1 MLLQTVRIAAGGT
14 GRLGGAVG
22 WRGETSR
29 SVQPWAAL
37 RRADVTFSL
46 GCSQGCQLLEVE
58 WGT

>member
-1 MLLQTVRIAAGGT
+1 MPLQAVRIA
-14 GRLGGAVG
+14 LGGAVG
-22 WRGETSR
+22 WRGDTSR